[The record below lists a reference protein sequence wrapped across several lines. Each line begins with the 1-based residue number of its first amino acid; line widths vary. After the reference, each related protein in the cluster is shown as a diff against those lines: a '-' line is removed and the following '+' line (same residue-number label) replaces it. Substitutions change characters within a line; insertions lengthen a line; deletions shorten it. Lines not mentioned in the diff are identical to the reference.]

1 MAVNGHISDSTAK
14 KVTMTSKCFHCYEA
28 VPTGVNL
35 SVEINHVTQP
45 MCCIGCQAVAQTII
59 DNGLTQYYT
68 VRTEPAQKGQPLV
81 PEQLQKNKL
90 LDEAVLQS
98 EFIYQDKDCKE
109 AILTIDGISCAA
121 CAWLIEMQL
130 NKLNGLVNISVNAT
144 SQRAT
149 VRWQDDKVKLSEILL
164 AIEHIGYQ
172 ALPFKANDAEI
183 RNKKQS
189 KEFIK
194 RLGIS
199 GILMMQVMM
208 IAFGLY
214 FGAFSGMAEHNK
226 VYLRWVSFILTIP
239 IIFYGA
245 FPFYT
250 GAIKAIKAKRLSMDV
265 PVSIAIILAFSASA
279 WGTISEQGEVYFESV
294 SMFTFLLL
302 IGKFLEFRARSH
314 AAQVSANLLKLMPMT
329 ATKIIFSNDSSTVNT
344 DSSNNGATNTPT
356 PQNEK
361 SLQREVM
368 VAAKQLIRGD
378 TVMVKPGE
386 VVPADGVITA
396 GSSQL
401 NEAMLSGE
409 QLPISKTINDS
420 VFAGTINGDGN
431 IMVQVKQA
439 SSQSFLSQLIRLSEQ
454 SQAHKPK
461 IAQLSDKIAQYFVA
475 LILLTSI
482 ATAIY
487 WQQHMPEEAFWIT
500 LSVLVA
506 TCPCAL
512 SLATPTGLTCATTR
526 LNRAGIMIKGGHVME
541 TMPEINCFAF
551 DKTGTLTTGEFTI
564 GDIEL
569 LETATE
575 HSREQVLAIAAALEA
590 HSEHPIAKPFAEY
603 RDYHVTAEQV
613 KVHSG
618 KGVSGTIN
626 AIDYAIGKYSWLEK
640 SSENKDNDQ
649 AINSS
654 ESISTN
660 EKANLKG
667 ASCVLMANNNVV
679 AVFHLVDKVREDAF
693 ETLSILN
700 EDNKTL
706 LLSGDSQL
714 ACDTLTKTLPIH
726 NALGGLSAQD
736 KMLQIQ
742 HAQAQGYKVAM
753 TGDGVNDSPV
763 FGAAHASIAMGCGA
777 DITKSGADVILLNNK
792 MSSINTLVKVSHRTR
807 RIIIQNYLWAFGYNA
822 IVLPLAVT
830 GYITPYMAVIGMS
843 TSSILV
849 ISNSLRLLKD

>member
-1 MAVNGHISDSTAK
+1 MTPSSK
-14 KVTMTSKCFHCYEA
+14 KVTMTSKCYHCNEA
-28 VPTGVNL
+28 VPRGITL
-35 SVEINHVTQP
+35 SVEISQIQQP
-45 MCCIGCQAVAQTII
+45 MCCIGCQAVAQTIV
-59 DNGLTQYYT
+59 DNGLTQYYA
-68 VRTEPAQKGQPLV
+68 VRTEPAQKGQSLV

-98 EFIYQDKDCKE
+98 EFIYQENDCKE

-130 NKLNGLVNISVNAT
+130 DKLEGLVNINVNAT

-149 VRWQDDKVKLSEILL
+149 VKWQDDALKLSDILQ

-172 ALPFKANDAEI
+172 ALPFKANEAEL

-199 GILMMQVMM
+199 GILMMQIMM

-214 FGAFSGMAEHNK
+214 FGAFSEMAEHNK
-226 VYLRWVSFILTIP
+226 VYLRWVSFILAIP

-279 WGTISEQGEVYFESV
+279 WATVTQQGEVYFESV

-314 AAQVSANLLKLMPMT
+314 ASQVSANLLKLMPMT
-329 ATKIIFSNDSSTVNT
+329 ATKVILSGDTIDEESH
-344 DSSNNGATNTPT
+344 A
-356 PQNEK
+356 K
-361 SLQREVM
+361 EVL
-368 VAAKQLIRGD
+368 VAAKQLIQGD
-378 TVMVKPGE
+378 YVIIKPGE

-396 GSSQL
+396 GLSQL

-409 QLPISKTINDS
+409 QLPINKTINDN

-431 IMVQVKQA
+431 ITVQVKQA
-439 SSQSFLSQLIRLSEQ
+439 TNQSFLSQLIRLSEQ
-454 SQAHKPK
+454 AQAHKPK
-461 IAQLSDKIAQYFVA
+461 IAKLSDKIAQYFVA

-487 WQQHMPEEAFWIT
+487 WQQHLPEEAFWIT

-512 SLATPTGLTCATTR
+512 SLATPTALTCATTH
-526 LNRAGIMIKGGHVME
+526 LNRAGIMIKSGHVME
-541 TMPEINCFAF
+541 TMPKINCFAF

-564 GDIEL
+564 NRVEL
-569 LETATE
+569 VTGESSYNQAQT
-575 HSREQVLAIAAALEA
+575 LAISAALEA
-590 HSEHPIAKPFAEY
+590 FSEHPIAKPFAQY
-603 RDYHVTAEQV
+603 RDYSLTTEQV

-618 KGVSGTIN
+618 QGVTGVVN
-626 AIDYAIGKYSWLEK
+626 NVNYAIGKYTWLEK
-640 SSENKDNDQ
+640 TTSFDQ
-649 AINSS
+649 SQA
-654 ESISTN
+654 
-660 EKANLKG
+660 KAFSD
-667 ASCVLMANNNVV
+667 ASCLLIANKQIIAAFYLIDNIR
-679 AVFHLVDKVREDAF
+679 DDAYD
-693 ETLSILN
+693 TLSKLN
-700 EDNKTL
+700 KGNKTL
-706 LLSGDSQL
+706 LLSGDSQI
-714 ACDTLTKTLPIH
+714 ACDTLTQTLPV
-726 NALGGLSAQD
+726 NTVLGGLTAQD
-736 KMLQIQ
+736 KMEQIKQ
-742 HAQAQGYKVAM
+742 AQKQGYKVAM

-763 FGAAHASIAMGCGA
+763 FGAAHISIAMGCGA

-792 MSSINTLVKVSHRTR
+792 MSSIDTLIKIAHKTR
-807 RIIIQNYLWAFGYNA
+807 RIILQNYLWAFGYNA
-822 IVLPLAVT
+822 IVLPLAVA

-843 TSSILV
+843 ASSILV
-849 ISNSLRLLKD
+849 ITNSLRLLKK

>member
-1 MAVNGHISDSTAK
+1 
-14 KVTMTSKCFHCYEA
+14 MTSKCFHCNEA
-28 VPTGVNL
+28 VPTGINL
-35 SVEINHVTQP
+35 WIEISQVQQP
-45 MCCIGCQAVAQTII
+45 MCCIGCQAIAKTIV

-68 VRTEPAQKGQPLV
+68 VRTEPAHKGQSLV

-98 EFIYQDKDCKE
+98 EFVFQSTSHQGGAQDNECKE

-130 NKLNGLVNISVNAT
+130 DKLIGLLSINVNAT

-149 VRWQDDKVKLSEILL
+149 VKWQDDAIKLSDILL
-164 AIEHIGYQ
+164 AIENIGYQ
-172 ALPFKANDAEI
+172 ALPFKANDVEI

-199 GILMMQVMM
+199 GILMMQIMM
-208 IAFGLY
+208 IAVGLY
-214 FGAFSGMAEHNK
+214 FGAFADMTEHNK
-226 VYLRWVSFILTIP
+226 IYLRWVSFILTIP
-239 IIFYGA
+239 IVCYGA
-245 FPFYT
+245 LPFYT

-265 PVSIAIILAFSASA
+265 PVSIAILLAFFASVWA
-279 WGTISEQGEVYFESV
+279 TITQQGEVYFESV

-329 ATKIIFSNDSSTVNT
+329 ATKVITSNDNVQSTDTLVNNSQT
-344 DSSNNGATNTPT
+344 
-356 PQNEK
+356 K
-361 SLQREVM
+361 EVL
-368 VAAKQLIRGD
+368 VAAKQLIKGD
-378 TVMVKPGE
+378 VVIIKPGE
-386 VVPADGVITA
+386 VVPADGIITS
-396 GSSQL
+396 GLSQL

-409 QLPISKTINDS
+409 QLPINKTVDDK

-431 IMVQVKQA
+431 IVVQVKQA
-439 SSQSFLSQLIRLSEQ
+439 SNQSFLSQLIRLSEQ

-461 IAQLSDKIAQYFVA
+461 MAKLSDKIAQYFVA

-487 WQQHMPEEAFWIT
+487 WQQHLPEEAFWIT

-512 SLATPTGLTCATTR
+512 SLATPTALTCATTR

-541 TMPEINCFAF
+541 TMPQINCFAF

-564 GDIEL
+564 NKVEL
-569 LETATE
+569 LDRNSHYSQEKI
-575 HSREQVLAIAAALEA
+575 LAISAALEA
-590 HSEHPIAKPFAEY
+590 HSEHPIAKPFTKY
-603 RDYHVTAEQV
+603 RDYRLTANNV

-618 KGVSGTIN
+618 QGVSGTIN
-626 AIDYAIGKYSWLEK
+626 DIEYAIGKLSWLEQHTNIGNIQTETPK
-640 SSENKDNDQ
+640 VHGND
-649 AINSS
+649 
-654 ESISTN
+654 
-660 EKANLKG
+660 
-667 ASCVLMANNNVV
+667 ASCILIANNKPI
-679 AVFHLVDKVREDAF
+679 AAFYLIDKIRDDAF
-693 ETLSILN
+693 ETLSNLN
-700 EDNKTL
+700 NKNKTL
-706 LLSGDSQL
+706 LLSGDSQI
-714 ACDTLTKTLPIH
+714 ACNKLIQTLPV
-726 NALGGLSAQD
+726 NTALGGLSAQD
-736 KMLQIQ
+736 KMQ
-742 HAQAQGYKVAM
+742 HIKDTQAQDYKVAM

-763 FGAAHASIAMGCGA
+763 FGAAHISIAMGCGA

-792 MSSINTLVKVSHRTR
+792 LSSINTLIQVSHRTR
-807 RIIIQNYLWAFGYNA
+807 RIILQNYLWAFGYNA
-822 IVLPLAVT
+822 IVLPLAVA

-843 TSSILV
+843 ASSILV
-849 ISNSLRLLKD
+849 ISNSLRLLKKQV

>member
-1 MAVNGHISDSTAK
+1 
-14 KVTMTSKCFHCYEA
+14 MTNKCFHCNEA
-28 VPTGVNL
+28 VPSGINL
-35 SVEINHVTQP
+35 SVVVSKIEQP
-45 MCCIGCQAVAQTII
+45 MCCIGCQAVAQTIV

-68 VRTEPAQKGQPLV
+68 VRTEPAHKGQSLV

-98 EFIYQDKDCKE
+98 EFIFQSDAQGNNCKE

-130 NKLNGLVNISVNAT
+130 DKLNGLVNINVNAT

-149 VRWQDDKVKLSEILL
+149 VKWQDGEIKLSEILL
-164 AIEHIGYQ
+164 AIENIGYQ
-172 ALPFKANDAEI
+172 AMPFKANDAEI
-183 RNKKQS
+183 SNKKQS
-189 KEFIK
+189 KAFIK

-199 GILMMQVMM
+199 GILMMQIMM
-208 IAFGLY
+208 IAVGLY
-214 FGAFSGMAEHNK
+214 FGAFADMAEHNK

-245 FPFYT
+245 LPFYT
-250 GAIKAIKAKRLSMDV
+250 GAIKALKAKRLSMDV
-265 PVSIAIILAFSASA
+265 PVSIAILLAFSASA
-279 WGTISEQGEVYFESV
+279 WATITQQGEVYFESV

-329 ATKIIFSNDSSTVNT
+329 ATKIIAD
-344 DSSNNGATNTPT
+344 NN
-356 PQNEK
+356 QIEK
-361 SLQREVM
+361 KAEGTEVLI
-368 VAAKQLIRGD
+368 AAKQLIIGD
-378 TVMVKPGE
+378 MVIIKPGE
-386 VVPADGVITA
+386 VVPADGIITT

-409 QLPISKTINDS
+409 QLPINKTINDT

-431 IMVQVKQA
+431 ITVQVKQA
-439 SSQSFLSQLIRLSEQ
+439 SNQSFLSQLIRLSEQ
-454 SQAHKPK
+454 SQTHKPK
-461 IAQLSDKIAQYFVA
+461 IAKLSDKIAQYFVA
-475 LILLTSI
+475 VILLTSI

-541 TMPEINCFAF
+541 TIPQINCFAF

-564 GDIEL
+564 NKVDLIDNNSAL
-569 LETATE
+569 NQ
-575 HSREQVLAIAAALEA
+575 EQVLAIAAVLEA
-590 HSEHPIAKPFAEY
+590 HSEHPIAKPFSQY
-603 RDYHVTAEQV
+603 RDYTLKASQI

-618 KGVSGTIN
+618 KGVSGTIED
-626 AIDYAIGKYSWLEK
+626 IDYAVGKISWLQNIAQLD
-640 SSENKDNDQ
+640 SEQ
-649 AINSS
+649 THTLS
-654 ESISTN
+654 E
-660 EKANLKG
+660 
-667 ASCVLMANNNVV
+667 ASCVLMADNKII
-679 AVFHLVDKVREDAF
+679 AAFYLADKVRDNAKEVL
-693 ETLSILN
+693 LSLSKQG
-700 EDNKTL
+700 KTL
-706 LLSGDSQL
+706 LLSGDSQI
-714 ACDTLTKTLPIH
+714 ACDKIAKTLPIGT
-726 NALGGLSAQD
+726 ALGGLSAQD
-736 KMLQIQ
+736 KMQQIKN
-742 HAQAQGYKVAM
+742 AQQQDFKVAM

-763 FGAAHASIAMGCGA
+763 FGAAHVSIAMGCGA

-792 MSSINTLVKVSHRTR
+792 LNSINTLIKVSERTR
-807 RIIIQNYLWAFGYNA
+807 RIIFQNYLWAFGYNA
-822 IVLPLAVT
+822 IVLPLAVA

-843 TSSILV
+843 ASSILV
-849 ISNSLRLLKD
+849 ITNSLRLLKE